1 MSEHERPSEAPDTR
15 AEARRRF
22 GRLPERVSLDDLV
35 ESEPQP
41 PTPEPGYDENVDA
54 VRWYGIPL

>member
-1 MSEHERPSEAPDTR
+1 MSEHERPSEAPR

-22 GRLPERVSLDDLV
+22 GRLPDRVSPDDFV

-41 PTPEPGYDENVDA
+41 PTPEPGYDVNVDA